1 LLCTCTFTQK
11 NLSGTHQNRNHI
23 ALDTLTAMTFI
34 NNILTGLSPLFRLA
48 PYHLLSYGT
57 LLGTTLYQTFV
68 VTKVCYQALPMS
80 AFTTLQKRIFPLYF
94 QIHTTLLILTALTLP
109 PYGPVSLIQKKK
121 DWMPLAFATTMAMFN
136 LVKWGPRTQTAMI
149 DRTHQGARTAMR
161 LLLSNMLTR
170 I

>member
-1 LLCTCTFTQK
+1 
-11 NLSGTHQNRNHI
+11 
-23 ALDTLTAMTFI
+23 MTFI
-34 NNILTGLSPLFRLA
+34 NNVLTGLSPLFKLA

-80 AFTTLQKRIFPLYF
+80 AFTTLQKRVFPLYF
-94 QIHTTLLILTALTLP
+94 QIHTSLLILTALTLP

-149 DRTHQGARTAMR
+149 DRTHQGACEP
-161 LLLSNMLTR
+161 
-170 I
+170 